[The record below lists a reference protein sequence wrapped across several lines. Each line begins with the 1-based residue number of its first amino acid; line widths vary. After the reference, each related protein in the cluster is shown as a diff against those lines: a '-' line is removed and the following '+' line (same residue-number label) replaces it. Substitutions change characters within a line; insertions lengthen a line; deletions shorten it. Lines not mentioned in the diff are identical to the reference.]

1 MKLSDHIA
9 QRGRSIDFTALGFN
23 LPNPDP
29 ILRARGGRIELY
41 RELRTDA
48 HVGGCIRRRKSA
60 VKSLEWGIDR
70 GPASPRI
77 AKGIEAMFADLDLER
92 LIGEAME
99 AVLYG
104 YQPLEILWKKVGSL
118 IVPGEI
124 VGKPPE
130 WFHFDDENRLRFK
143 TRDNP
148 FHGEET
154 PPMKF
159 LLPRQDATYQN
170 PYGFADLSMIFWP
183 IVFKKGGVKFWL
195 SFTEKFGS
203 AFSVG
208 KLPRSATLE
217 ERAQLLDSLEALIQD
232 GVATIPDDGSI
243 ELVEMAGKTASAD
256 LYERLVM
263 YCRSEVSIALTGTNQ
278 TTESTANKASAMAG
292 LEVANDLR
300 DGDAEI
306 VEAAIN
312 QAIRWIVDIN
322 YGGQPAPCF
331 EFWDQEARDKL
342 QAERDKSNYDAGA
355 RFTNAYWE
363 RAYGYQTG
371 DLAEPAAAVPPEA
384 PTAGL
389 PAVDPGKA
397 PKTAEAEAEADPE
410 EGAEFAAPA
419 VKQSLTVADPTA
431 ADAARLATAAQ
442 PLVDD
447 LIEVVRAM
455 VDAAEDLGELQTAL
469 LDAYGDLN
477 TAELT
482 SLMAAAFALAEL
494 KGMAA
499 VRGEATGRPVAFAE
513 APPAPQV
520 INLAA
525 TFNLPEGFGAPAPV
539 NVQNTIQMPEQP
551 APVVN
556 NTIQVPEQPAPNVT
570 FTAEVTPPAV
580 NITNEIQ
587 PAAVQVTLPARKTE
601 TVVARDGQG
610 NITRATQIETD
621 LG

>member
-60 VKSLEWGIDR
+60 VKAMEWGIDR
-70 GPASPRI
+70 GLAASRVS
-77 AKGIEAMFADLDLER
+77 KNIEALFADIDLER

-104 YQPLEILWKKVGSL
+104 YQPLEILWKKAGSL

-124 VGKPPE
+124 IAKPPE
-130 WFHFDDENRLRFK
+130 WFHFDAENNLRFK
-143 TRDNP
+143 TKGNP
-148 FHGEET
+148 FNGEEI

-208 KLPRSATLE
+208 KLPRSATPE

-243 ELVEMAGKTASAD
+243 ELVEMAGKSASAD

-278 TTESTANKASAMAG
+278 TTEANSNKASASAG
-292 LEVANDLR
+292 LEVAGDIR

-306 VEAAIN
+306 VKAAIN
-312 QAIRWIVDIN
+312 QLIRWIVEIN
-322 YGGQPAPCF
+322 WGGQPAPVF
-331 EFWDQEARDKL
+331 DMWDQEARDQL
-342 QAERDKSNYDAGA
+342 QAARDKSNYDAGA

-371 DLAEPAAAVPPEA
+371 DLAEPAEVAPPVAAPVA
-384 PTAGL
+384 PI
-389 PAVDPGKA
+389 AVDPEKA
-397 PKTAEAEAEADPE
+397 AETAEAEAEADPE
-410 EGAEFAAPA
+410 EAAEFMSPPGTVPLAGAAQKSNPDAADQLAPA
-419 VKQSLTVADPTA
+419 LADQGDAQVARWVDDIAAMLDQVESLEQFRELLLARYGALPAEQLVTVM
-431 ADAARLATAAQ
+431 ATA
-442 PLVDD
+442 
-447 LIEVVRAM
+447 
-455 VDAAEDLGELQTAL
+455 
-469 LDAYGDLN
+469 
-477 TAELT
+477 
-482 SLMAAAFALAEL
+482 
-494 KGMAA
+494 
-499 VRGEATGRPVAFAE
+499 
-513 APPAPQV
+513 
-520 INLAA
+520 LAA
-525 TFNLPEGFGAPAPV
+525 IELRGRADVLA
-539 NVQNTIQMPEQP
+539 
-551 APVVN
+551 
-556 NTIQVPEQPAPNVT
+556 
-570 FTAEVTPPAV
+570 
-580 NITNEIQ
+580 
-587 PAAVQVTLPARKTE
+587 
-601 TVVARDGQG
+601 GQ
-610 NITRATQIETD
+610 
-621 LG
+621 

>member
-9 QRGRSIDFTALGFN
+9 LRGRSIDFTALGFN

-60 VKSLEWGIDR
+60 VKALEWGIDR
-70 GPASPRI
+70 GPASARTSK
-77 AKGIEAMFADLDLER
+77 AIEAMLADLDLER

-104 YQPLEILWKKVGSL
+104 YQPLEILWQKAGSL
-118 IVPGEI
+118 VVPGEI
-124 VGKPPE
+124 IGKPPE
-130 WFHFDDENRLRFK
+130 WFHFDADNNLRFK

-148 FHGEET
+148 FHGEEI

-159 LLPRQDATYQN
+159 MLPRQDATYQN

-183 IVFKKGGVKFWL
+183 IVFKKGGVRFWL
-195 SFTEKFGS
+195 SFVEKFGS

-208 KLPRSATLE
+208 KLPRGATKE
-217 ERAQLLDSLEALIQD
+217 ERADLLDSLEALIQD

-278 TTESTANKASAMAG
+278 TTEANSNKASASAG
-292 LEVANDLR
+292 LEVADDLR

-306 VEAAIN
+306 VAAAIN
-312 QAIRWIVDIN
+312 QLIRWIVDIN
-322 YGGQPAPCF
+322 WGGQPAPVF
-331 EFWDQEARDKL
+331 EFWDQESRDKM

-371 DLAEPAAAVPPEA
+371 DLAEPAPVVPPVA
-384 PTAGL
+384 PGAGL
-389 PAVDPGKA
+389 PAVDPGKDA
-397 PKTAEAEAEADPE
+397 KTVEAEAEADPK
-410 EGAEFAAPA
+410 EGAEFAQPA
-419 VKQSLTVADPTA
+419 VKQSLMVADPTA
-431 ADAARLATAAQ
+431 ADAARLESAAQ

-447 LIEVVRAM
+447 LIAGVSQM

-477 TAELT
+477 TAELAR
-482 SLMAAAFALAEL
+482 LMAAAFALAEL

-499 VRGEATGRPVAFAE
+499 VRGEVTGLPVAFA
-513 APPAPQV
+513 
-520 INLAA
+520 
-525 TFNLPEGFGAPAPV
+525 APAPAAPPVTNVYITNTLPEQPVTV
-539 NVQNTIQMPEQP
+539 NVPETVVNVAAPNVQTDVHIPEQPINITVPEGP
-551 APVVN
+551 APVVQ
-556 NTIQVPEQPAPNVT
+556 NTVNVPE
-570 FTAEVTPPAV
+570 TA
-580 NITNEIQ
+580 
-587 PAAVQVTLPARKTE
+587 VTLSLPPRKTD
-601 TVVARDGQG
+601 TVVVRDNQG
-610 NITRATQIETD
+610 NITRATQIESD
-621 LG
+621 LDQPTT

>member
-60 VKSLEWGIDR
+60 VKALEWGMDR
-70 GPASPRI
+70 GLAPARTV
-77 AKGIEAMFADLDLER
+77 KNIEALFADIDLER

-104 YQPLEILWKKVGSL
+104 YQPLEILWKKAGSL

-124 VGKPPE
+124 IAKPPE
-130 WFHFDDENRLRFK
+130 WFHFDNDNNLRFK

-148 FHGEET
+148 FNGEEI

-208 KLPRSATLE
+208 KLPRSATPQ
-217 ERAQLLDSLEALIQD
+217 ERADLLDSLEALIQD

-243 ELVEMAGKTASAD
+243 ELVEMAGKSASAD

-278 TTESTANKASAMAG
+278 TTEANSNKASASAG
-292 LEVANDLR
+292 LKVAEDLR

-306 VEAAIN
+306 VSAAIN
-312 QAIRWIVDIN
+312 QLVRWIVDIN
-322 YGGQPAPCF
+322 WGGQAAPKF
-331 EFWDQEARDKL
+331 EMWDQEARDNT
-342 QAERDKSNYDAGA
+342 QAARDKSNYDAGA
-355 RFTNAYWE
+355 RFTNAYWVRE
-363 RAYGYQTG
+363 YGYQEG
-371 DLAEPAAAVPPEA
+371 DLAEPAPAAPPVA
-384 PTAGL
+384 PV
-389 PAVDPGKA
+389 AVDAANPA
-397 PKTAEAEAEADPE
+397 KTAADP
-410 EGAEFAAPA
+410 APQFAAPA
-419 VKQSLTVADPTA
+419 AGRAPPDSADKMTP
-431 ADAARLATAAQ
+431 
-442 PLVDD
+442 
-447 LIEVVRAM
+447 
-455 VDAAEDLGELQTAL
+455 AL
-469 LDAYGDLN
+469 
-477 TAELT
+477 
-482 SLMAAAFALAEL
+482 AAAGDAQVGRWVAEIEGMLANADSLEQFREQLLARYDSLPASDLVEVMAVALAAIEL
-494 KGMAA
+494 
-499 VRGEATGRPVAFAE
+499 RGR
-513 APPAPQV
+513 
-520 INLAA
+520 
-525 TFNLPEGFGAPAPV
+525 
-539 NVQNTIQMPEQP
+539 
-551 APVVN
+551 
-556 NTIQVPEQPAPNVT
+556 
-570 FTAEVTPPAV
+570 AEVLA
-580 NITNEIQ
+580 
-587 PAAVQVTLPARKTE
+587 
-601 TVVARDGQG
+601 GQ
-610 NITRATQIETD
+610 
-621 LG
+621 

>member
-60 VKSLEWGIDR
+60 VKALEWGLDR
-70 GPASPRI
+70 DKARSRV
-77 AKGIEAMFADLDLER
+77 AKEIEAMFADLDLER

-104 YQPLEILWKKVGSL
+104 YQPMEILWQKRGSL
-118 IVPGEI
+118 IVPGEVI
-124 VGKPPE
+124 GKPPE

-183 IVFKKGGVKFWL
+183 LVFKKGGVKFWL

-208 KLPRSATLE
+208 KLPRSATPE
-217 ERAQLLDSLEALIQD
+217 ERATLLDSLEALIQD

-278 TTESTANKASAMAG
+278 TVEANSNKASASAG
-292 LEVANDLR
+292 LEVADDLR
-300 DGDAEI
+300 DGDAAI
-306 VEAAIN
+306 VAAAIN
-312 QAIRWIVDIN
+312 QLIRWVVEIN
-322 YGGQPAPCF
+322 WGGAAAPVF
-331 EFWDQEARDKL
+331 ELWDQEARDKL
-342 QAERDKSNYDAGA
+342 QAERDKSLKDAGA
-355 RFTNAYWE
+355 VFTPAYFI
-363 RAYGYQTG
+363 RAYKLEEGDIAAAPVASAPATG
-371 DLAEPAAAVPPEA
+371 SVLPLGGSALPAGAVEAEEPAEITTATPEPEEKPEFAEPAVKSSLTTEQD
-384 PTAGL
+384 T
-389 PAVDPGKA
+389 
-397 PKTAEAEAEADPE
+397 
-410 EGAEFAAPA
+410 A
-419 VKQSLTVADPTA
+419 VKMLP
-431 ADAARLATAAQ
+431 
-442 PLVDD
+442 
-447 LIEVVRAM
+447 
-455 VDAAEDLGELQTAL
+455 
-469 LDAYGDLN
+469 
-477 TAELT
+477 
-482 SLMAAAFALAEL
+482 ALAEL
-494 KGMAA
+494 ADAQIGKWVDEIESMLANTESLEQFREQLIARYESLPAGQLVTIMATA
-499 VRGEATGRPVAFAE
+499 
-513 APPAPQV
+513 
-520 INLAA
+520 LAA
-525 TFNLPEGFGAPAPV
+525 IELRG
-539 NVQNTIQMPEQP
+539 
-551 APVVN
+551 
-556 NTIQVPEQPAPNVT
+556 
-570 FTAEVTPPAV
+570 
-580 NITNEIQ
+580 
-587 PAAVQVTLPARKTE
+587 
-601 TVVARDGQG
+601 
-610 NITRATQIETD
+610 RAD
-621 LG
+621 ALVGR